1 MKKLSDGA
9 LEDVAQADLW
19 HRRTHGDEFSPSNIA
34 IEKQVTNI
42 NFPQQAFG
50 FAFSQLCPKQKAIG
64 HLVNKKIQ
72 RVKRVCLHFSPRPVR
87 CLSKSY

>member
-50 FAFSQLCPKQKAIG
+50 FAFSQLCSKQKA
-64 HLVNKKIQ
+64 N
-72 RVKRVCLHFSPRPVR
+72 RTFS
-87 CLSKSY
+87 